1 MIILTENPGKKQ
13 EKTETLPFPMAPIV
27 RLMKKNLDKEKLIKK
42 SVKEEMNKW
51 LADMCEKV
59 TKEMNKAP
67 YASVDLHTFKDA
79 IKLYN
84 DIEHMEK
91 DKQRILVSL
100 EKIKQDC
107 DALIRDLDRKFKI

>member
-1 MIILTENPGKKQ
+1 
-13 EKTETLPFPMAPIV
+13 
-27 RLMKKNLDKEKLIKK
+27 
-42 SVKEEMNKW
+42 MNKW
-51 LADMCEKV
+51 LAQMCEKV
-59 TKEMNKAP
+59 TKDMNKAP

-79 IKLYN
+79 TRIYN

-107 DALIRDLDRKFKI
+107 DALIRDLDRKFKV

>member
-1 MIILTENPGKKQ
+1 VIFLTDNPGKKQ
-13 EKTETLPFPMAPIV
+13 EKTEALPFPMAPIV

-42 SVKEEMNKW
+42 SVKEGMNKW
-51 LADMCEKV
+51 LAEMCEKI
-59 TKEMNKAP
+59 TKEMNRAP

-79 IKLYN
+79 IKMYN

-107 DALIRDLDRKFKI
+107 DALIRDLDRKFKV

>member
-1 MIILTENPGKKQ
+1 VIVLTENPGKKQ
-13 EKTETLPFPMAPIV
+13 EKTEALPFPMAPIV

-51 LADMCEKV
+51 LGKMCEKV
-59 TKEMNKAP
+59 TKDMNQTP
-67 YASVDLHTFKDA
+67 YASVDLHVFKDA
-79 IKLYN
+79 TKIYN

-91 DKQRILVSL
+91 DKQRIVVSL

-107 DALIRDLDRKFKI
+107 DALIRDLDRKFKV

>member
-1 MIILTENPGKKQ
+1 MIVLTENP
-13 EKTETLPFPMAPIV
+13 EKTELSPFPMAPIV

-42 SVKEEMNKW
+42 SVKEGMNKW
-51 LADMCEKV
+51 LAEMCEKV

-79 IKLYN
+79 IKMYN
-84 DIEHMEK
+84 DMEHMEK
-91 DKQRILVSL
+91 DKQRIVVSL

-107 DALIRDLDRKFKI
+107 DALIRDLDRKFNV